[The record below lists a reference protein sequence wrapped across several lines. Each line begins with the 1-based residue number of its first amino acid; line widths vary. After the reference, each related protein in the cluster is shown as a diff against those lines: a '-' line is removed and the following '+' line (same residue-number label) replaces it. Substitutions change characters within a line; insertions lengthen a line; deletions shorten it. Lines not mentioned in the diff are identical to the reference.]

1 MAEIYRHNV
10 TVRTDERITKVESI
24 GNRLRASVA
33 NTYSAANRDV
43 EVDQIV
49 GEVGTLANDELYF
62 ELKPLSRNLGEVD
75 LQAMADFAPQCVD
88 NNDNGE
94 FFLYRIGDA
103 WTSRNIHAATLD
115 AMRICKDL

>member
-1 MAEIYRHNV
+1 M
-10 TVRTDERITKVESI
+10 
-24 GNRLRASVA
+24 
-33 NTYSAANRDV
+33 
-43 EVDQIV
+43 
-49 GEVGTLANDELYF
+49 GTLANDELYF

-88 NNDNGE
+88 NNDSGE